1 MWVGA
6 LSHSHNTLTESQI
19 VHLIYSNCRFAYWTY
34 ERSLWLIDR
43 ICRGLT
49 KSRTSL
55 VWIAGPLSGLIMQPV
70 IGALAD
76 RSTSKYGRRRPYMVV
91 GSIVVGACLLLL
103 GWTSEVVG
111 LFLSAS
117 NPIKKNATLV
127 VAVLAIYLVDF
138 AINAVQACCR
148 SLIVDTLP
156 ISQQQH
162 GSAWATRMTGAGSL
176 IGYFI
181 GTLDMG
187 AALAFIVGSGDNQQ
201 FKSMTLIAALSLLTA
216 VGVTSWAVTER
227 TLLPSKLASPSQKSD
242 SIFSVL
248 PALLRRTLHLPPRI
262 QAICFVQFWGWIG
275 WFPFLFYST
284 TWVGETYYRYEH
296 PPDAGVSPSHDAL
309 GNIGK
314 LGSLSLV
321 YFSIITFASSIVL
334 PYVVKSPTTTSTNP
348 TLGKFTPRLPRNL
361 PPGLKKLLLHAR
373 EAQPDLVTAWLISNL
388 AFAAIMVWA
397 PMVRSVHLATVLI
410 ALCGVPWAIGS
421 WAPFAEMG
429 VEINRLASGDTLGQN
444 VNVNGHALGSGR
456 HGYVPA
462 MTNEDHDA
470 DLELEDGYGLDRHS
484 SRLSDGVLR
493 LQHEDDEESASTGEH
508 GGAYLGVLN
517 VYTTLPQFVGTF
529 ISWVVFSILEPGKE
543 DVEEAGPEHHRWLD
557 VKKDAPNAIAV
568 CLFVGAC
575 CAVVA
580 AEATRR
586 LKRIS

>member
-1 MWVGA
+1 M
-6 LSHSHNTLTESQI
+6 
-19 VHLIYSNCRFAYWTY
+19 
-34 ERSLWLIDR
+34 
-43 ICRGLT
+43 
-49 KSRTSL
+49 
-55 VWIAGPLSGLIMQPV
+55 V
-70 IGALAD
+70 I
-76 RSTSKYGRRRPYMVV
+76 

-117 NPIKKNATLV
+117 NPSKKNVTLV

-138 AINAVQACCR
+138 AINAVQASCR

-187 AALAFIVGSGDNQQ
+187 AALAFVVGSGDNQQ

-227 TLLPSKLASPSQKSD
+227 ILLPSKLASPSQNSD

-248 PALLRRTLHLPPRI
+248 PTLLRRTLHLPPRI
-262 QAICFVQFWGWIG
+262 QAICYVQFWGWIG

-334 PYVVKSPTTTSTNP
+334 PFVVKSPNSGP
-348 TLGKFTPRLPRNL
+348 ISHTLGKFTPRLPRNL
-361 PPGLKKLLLHAR
+361 PQGLKKLLLHAR

-388 AFAAIMVWA
+388 AFAAIMIWA
-397 PMVRSVHLATVLI
+397 PLVRSVNLATILI

-429 VEINRLASGDTLGQN
+429 VEINRLASGETLGQN
-444 VNVNGHALGSGR
+444 LNMNGPALQHVGGGR

-462 MTNEDHDA
+462 LTDDHHDN
-470 DLELEDGYGLDRHS
+470 DLELEEGHALGRHN

-493 LQHEDDEESASTGEH
+493 LQHEDDDSDVASTGEH

-529 ISWVVFSILEPGKE
+529 ISWVVFSVLEPGKE
-543 DVEEAGPEHHRWLD
+543 DVKEADPEHHRWLN